1 MSYQNRSGQNGREE
15 GKEERGDHD
24 NKKDNFAEAPTT
36 GRNPKRGVRGAKEG
50 KSREGADEGT
60 EREREAHKSPNGADG
75 QTEGAK
81 RTGGSAVTQRG
92 GRKDTSR
99 AWQKNFQWRERGGNG
114 KARRGRNSNT
124 PRLPACLPAKLAG
137 PVRLSLESGL
147 QLRLE
152 IDADEKLL

>member
-60 EREREAHKSPNGADG
+60 ERERERRTNRQMARTDRRRAQKG
-75 QTEGAK
+75 QEGA
-81 RTGGSAVTQRG
+81 RSPSEEG
-92 GRKDTSR
+92 GRTR
-99 AWQKNFQWRERGGNG
+99 HV
-114 KARRGRNSNT
+114 RGRKTFNGEREGGMGRRAAAAT
-124 PRLPACLPAKLAG
+124 QTHLACLPACLPSWLVPFAC
-137 PVRLSLESGL
+137 LS
-147 QLRLE
+147 RVVCN
-152 IDADEKLL
+152 